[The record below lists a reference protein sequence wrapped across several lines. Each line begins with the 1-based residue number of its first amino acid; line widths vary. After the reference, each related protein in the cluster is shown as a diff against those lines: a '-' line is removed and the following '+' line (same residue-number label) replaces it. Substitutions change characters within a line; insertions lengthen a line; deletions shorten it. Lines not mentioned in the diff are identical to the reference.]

1 MNRFARASLGIVG
14 LALVAYAAPAG
25 DKKDGAGEKKADP
38 PLLILDAQGKEVMLK
53 SWHLTA
59 GTRRLPGIDG
69 VVPKP
74 PPFSGGPEYLEFRE
88 EKSTTY
94 QAGILTLVRTASL
107 RKLDYDY
114 DKKTVTA
121 VVATAGGNDATLVG
135 TTKFPGINRLG
146 IEGDAD
152 LGNLGFASVKFQGG
166 NPKGGVTGMR
176 FPAPQPV
183 AEVKGVPAVVIG
195 EDKEKTRHT
204 VADLTALYQVDGGI
218 YRALPTLMFKKTV
231 KIDLAKIASM
241 QHVESED
248 KKQTSHDFAVTLRD
262 GEKHMLTLLTKVEL
276 EGTKSATL
284 AGLLGRVPV
293 GYKLFPAHT
302 IGELRLDAEKK

>member
-1 MNRFARASLGIVG
+1 MTRFARVSFGIVS
-14 LALVAYAAPAG
+14 LALVATAAPAG
-25 DKKDGAGEKKADP
+25 DKKDDSVAKKPDP
-38 PLLILDAQGKEVMLK
+38 PLLVLDAQGKEVMVTT
-53 SWHLTA
+53 WHLTG

-74 PPFSGGPEYLEFRE
+74 PPFSGGPEYIEFRE
-88 EKSTTY
+88 EKSTAY
-94 QAGILTLVRTASL
+94 QAGILTLVRTASM

-121 VVATAGGNDATLVG
+121 VVATAGGKDATLVG
-135 TTKFPGINRLG
+135 TTRFPGINRLG

-152 LGNLGFASVKFQGG
+152 LGNLGFASVKFQAG
-166 NPKGGVTGMR
+166 NPKGGVTGVR
-176 FPAPQPV
+176 FPAPQPAV
-183 AEVKGVPAVVIG
+183 EVKGATAVVIG
-195 EDKEKTRHT
+195 EDKEKTRHP

-231 KIDLAKIASM
+231 KIDLDKIASM

-262 GEKHMLTLLTKVEL
+262 GEKHVLTLLTKVEL

-302 IGELRLDAEKK
+302 IAELRLEAEKK